1 MDLIENQLLLTFGL
15 LIVTVIIKLVSR
27 KSVNRFLNRF
37 DFDTKRKRIVH
48 RIINLFLFIFVAVS
62 LISIWNIDQ
71 KDLIVFLTSVVT
83 VLGIAFFAQWSIL
96 SNITSSLI
104 LFFNHPLKIGQNIR
118 VLDKEYDVEGKL
130 IDISFFFMYIRNEEG
145 YLITIPTSVALQ
157 KTMVTKDEEKKKLH
171 KVVRKVTCKN
181 QNLIPKFKEKH
192 PDCNTY
198 HSKFSDQ
205 YNKIIIESMGGSGDN
220 DYEKE
225 EKIIKNISKQVF
237 IDK

>member
-1 MDLIENQLLLTFGL
+1 MNLIENQLLLTFGL
-15 LIVTVIIKLVSR
+15 LIVAVIIKLVSR

-48 RIINLFLFIFVAVS
+48 RIINLFLFIFVTVS

-118 VLDKEYDVEGKL
+118 VLDKEYDLEGKL

-157 KTMVTKDEEKKKLH
+157 KTMVTKDEVKKK
-171 KVVRKVTCKN
+171 
-181 QNLIPKFKEKH
+181 
-192 PDCNTY
+192 
-198 HSKFSDQ
+198 
-205 YNKIIIESMGGSGDN
+205 
-220 DYEKE
+220 
-225 EKIIKNISKQVF
+225 
-237 IDK
+237 

>member
-1 MDLIENQLLLTFGL
+1 MNIIENQLLLTFGL
-15 LIVTVIIKLVSR
+15 LIVAVIIKLVSR
-27 KSVNRFLNRF
+27 KSVNRFLNHF

-48 RIINLFLFIFVAVS
+48 RIINLFLFIFVTVS
-62 LISIWNIDQ
+62 LISIWNIDK

-157 KTMVTKDEEKKKLH
+157 KTMVTKDEVKKK
-171 KVVRKVTCKN
+171 
-181 QNLIPKFKEKH
+181 
-192 PDCNTY
+192 
-198 HSKFSDQ
+198 
-205 YNKIIIESMGGSGDN
+205 
-220 DYEKE
+220 
-225 EKIIKNISKQVF
+225 
-237 IDK
+237 

>member
-1 MDLIENQLLLTFGL
+1 MNIIENQLLLTFGL
-15 LIVTVIIKLVSR
+15 LIIAVIIKLVSR

-37 DFDTKRKRIVH
+37 DFDTKRKRIVY
-48 RIINLFLFIFVAVS
+48 RIINLFLFIFVTVS

-118 VLDKEYDVEGKL
+118 VLDKEYDIEGKL
-130 IDISFFFMYIRNEEG
+130 IDISFFFMYIRNAEG

-157 KTMVTKDEEKKKLH
+157 KTMVTKEEVKKK
-171 KVVRKVTCKN
+171 
-181 QNLIPKFKEKH
+181 
-192 PDCNTY
+192 
-198 HSKFSDQ
+198 
-205 YNKIIIESMGGSGDN
+205 
-220 DYEKE
+220 
-225 EKIIKNISKQVF
+225 
-237 IDK
+237 

>member
-1 MDLIENQLLLTFGL
+1 MNLIENQLLLTFGL
-15 LIVTVIIKLVSR
+15 LIVAVIIKLVSR

-48 RIINLFLFIFVAVS
+48 RIINLFLFIFLTVS

-157 KTMVTKDEEKKKLH
+157 KTMVTKDEVKKK
-171 KVVRKVTCKN
+171 
-181 QNLIPKFKEKH
+181 
-192 PDCNTY
+192 
-198 HSKFSDQ
+198 
-205 YNKIIIESMGGSGDN
+205 
-220 DYEKE
+220 
-225 EKIIKNISKQVF
+225 
-237 IDK
+237 

>member
-1 MDLIENQLLLTFGL
+1 MNIIENQLLLTFGL
-15 LIVTVIIKLVSR
+15 LIVAVIIKLVSR

-48 RIINLFLFIFVAVS
+48 RIINLFLFIFVTVS

-118 VLDKEYDVEGKL
+118 VLDKEYDIEGKL
-130 IDISFFFMYIRNEEG
+130 IDISFFFIYIRNEEG

-157 KTMVTKDEEKKKLH
+157 KTIVTKEEVKKK
-171 KVVRKVTCKN
+171 
-181 QNLIPKFKEKH
+181 
-192 PDCNTY
+192 
-198 HSKFSDQ
+198 
-205 YNKIIIESMGGSGDN
+205 
-220 DYEKE
+220 
-225 EKIIKNISKQVF
+225 
-237 IDK
+237 

>member
-1 MDLIENQLLLTFGL
+1 MNLIENQLLLTFGL
-15 LIVTVIIKLVSR
+15 LIVAVIIKLVSR

-48 RIINLFLFIFVAVS
+48 RIINLFLFIFVTVS
-62 LISIWNIDQ
+62 LISIWNIDK

-157 KTMVTKDEEKKKLH
+157 KTMVTKEEVKKK
-171 KVVRKVTCKN
+171 
-181 QNLIPKFKEKH
+181 
-192 PDCNTY
+192 
-198 HSKFSDQ
+198 
-205 YNKIIIESMGGSGDN
+205 
-220 DYEKE
+220 
-225 EKIIKNISKQVF
+225 
-237 IDK
+237 

>member
-1 MDLIENQLLLTFGL
+1 MEIIENQLLLTFGI

-48 RIINLFLFIFVAVS
+48 RIINLFLFIFVTVS
-62 LISIWNIDQ
+62 LISIWNIDK

-157 KTMVTKDEEKKKLH
+157 KTMVTKEEVKKK
-171 KVVRKVTCKN
+171 
-181 QNLIPKFKEKH
+181 
-192 PDCNTY
+192 
-198 HSKFSDQ
+198 
-205 YNKIIIESMGGSGDN
+205 
-220 DYEKE
+220 
-225 EKIIKNISKQVF
+225 
-237 IDK
+237 

>member
-1 MDLIENQLLLTFGL
+1 MNLIENQLLLTFGL
-15 LIVTVIIKLVSR
+15 LIVAVIIKLVSR

-48 RIINLFLFIFVAVS
+48 RIINLFLFIFVTVS

-118 VLDKEYDVEGKL
+118 VLDKEYDIEGKL
-130 IDISFFFMYIRNEEG
+130 IDISFFFMYIRNAEG

-157 KTMVTKDEEKKKLH
+157 KTMVTKEEVKKK
-171 KVVRKVTCKN
+171 
-181 QNLIPKFKEKH
+181 
-192 PDCNTY
+192 
-198 HSKFSDQ
+198 
-205 YNKIIIESMGGSGDN
+205 
-220 DYEKE
+220 
-225 EKIIKNISKQVF
+225 
-237 IDK
+237 

>member
-1 MDLIENQLLLTFGL
+1 MDIIENQLLLTFGI
-15 LIVTVIIKLVSR
+15 LIVTVIIKLISR

-37 DFDTKRKRIVH
+37 DFDTKRKRIAH
-48 RIINLFLFIFVAVS
+48 RIINLFLFIFIAVS
-62 LISIWNIDQ
+62 LISIWNIDK

-145 YLITIPTSVALQ
+145 YLITIPTAVALQ
-157 KTMVTKDEEKKKLH
+157 KTMITKEEVKKK
-171 KVVRKVTCKN
+171 
-181 QNLIPKFKEKH
+181 
-192 PDCNTY
+192 
-198 HSKFSDQ
+198 
-205 YNKIIIESMGGSGDN
+205 
-220 DYEKE
+220 
-225 EKIIKNISKQVF
+225 
-237 IDK
+237 

>member
-1 MDLIENQLLLTFGL
+1 MNLIENQLLLTFGL
-15 LIVTVIIKLVSR
+15 LIVAVIIKLVSR

-48 RIINLFLFIFVAVS
+48 RIINLFLFIFVTVS

-157 KTMVTKDEEKKKLH
+157 KTMVTKDEVKKK
-171 KVVRKVTCKN
+171 
-181 QNLIPKFKEKH
+181 
-192 PDCNTY
+192 
-198 HSKFSDQ
+198 
-205 YNKIIIESMGGSGDN
+205 
-220 DYEKE
+220 
-225 EKIIKNISKQVF
+225 
-237 IDK
+237 

>member
-1 MDLIENQLLLTFGL
+1 MKIIENQLLLTFGL
-15 LIVTVIIKLVSR
+15 LIVAVIIKLVSR

-48 RIINLFLFIFVAVS
+48 RIINLFLFIFVTVS

-157 KTMVTKDEEKKKLH
+157 KTMVTKEEVKKK
-171 KVVRKVTCKN
+171 
-181 QNLIPKFKEKH
+181 
-192 PDCNTY
+192 
-198 HSKFSDQ
+198 
-205 YNKIIIESMGGSGDN
+205 
-220 DYEKE
+220 
-225 EKIIKNISKQVF
+225 
-237 IDK
+237 

>member
-1 MDLIENQLLLTFGL
+1 MNEIENQLLLTFGL
-15 LIVTVIIKLVSR
+15 LIITVIIKLISR

-48 RIINLFLFIFVAVS
+48 RIINLFLFIFITVT
-62 LISIWNIDQ
+62 LISIWNIDK

-104 LFFNHPLKIGQNIR
+104 LFFNHPLKIGQSIR

-130 IDISFFFMYIRNEEG
+130 IDISFFFMYIRNAEG

-157 KTMVTKDEEKKKLH
+157 KTMVTKEEVKKK
-171 KVVRKVTCKN
+171 
-181 QNLIPKFKEKH
+181 
-192 PDCNTY
+192 
-198 HSKFSDQ
+198 
-205 YNKIIIESMGGSGDN
+205 
-220 DYEKE
+220 
-225 EKIIKNISKQVF
+225 
-237 IDK
+237 

>member
-157 KTMVTKDEEKKKLH
+157 KTMVTKDEEKKK
-171 KVVRKVTCKN
+171 
-181 QNLIPKFKEKH
+181 
-192 PDCNTY
+192 
-198 HSKFSDQ
+198 
-205 YNKIIIESMGGSGDN
+205 
-220 DYEKE
+220 
-225 EKIIKNISKQVF
+225 
-237 IDK
+237 

>member
-1 MDLIENQLLLTFGL
+1 MNIIENQLLLTFGL
-15 LIVTVIIKLVSR
+15 LIVAVIIKLVSR

-48 RIINLFLFIFVAVS
+48 RIINLFLFIFVTVT
-62 LISIWNIDQ
+62 LISIWNIDK

-157 KTMVTKDEEKKKLH
+157 KTMVTKEEVKKK
-171 KVVRKVTCKN
+171 
-181 QNLIPKFKEKH
+181 
-192 PDCNTY
+192 
-198 HSKFSDQ
+198 
-205 YNKIIIESMGGSGDN
+205 
-220 DYEKE
+220 
-225 EKIIKNISKQVF
+225 
-237 IDK
+237 

>member
-1 MDLIENQLLLTFGL
+1 MEIIENQLLLTFGI
-15 LIVTVIIKLVSR
+15 LIVTVIIKLLSR

-37 DFDTKRKRIVH
+37 DFYTKRKRIVH
-48 RIINLFLFIFVAVS
+48 RIINLFLFIFVTVS
-62 LISIWNIDQ
+62 LISIWNIDK

-157 KTMVTKDEEKKKLH
+157 KTIVTKEEVKKK
-171 KVVRKVTCKN
+171 
-181 QNLIPKFKEKH
+181 
-192 PDCNTY
+192 
-198 HSKFSDQ
+198 
-205 YNKIIIESMGGSGDN
+205 
-220 DYEKE
+220 
-225 EKIIKNISKQVF
+225 
-237 IDK
+237 

>member
-1 MDLIENQLLLTFGL
+1 MNIIENQLLLTFGL
-15 LIVTVIIKLVSR
+15 LIIAVIIKLVSR

-48 RIINLFLFIFVAVS
+48 RIINLFLFIFVTVS

-118 VLDKEYDVEGKL
+118 VLDKEYDIEGKL

-145 YLITIPTSVALQ
+145 YLITIPSSVALQ
-157 KTMVTKDEEKKKLH
+157 KTMVTKEEVKKK
-171 KVVRKVTCKN
+171 
-181 QNLIPKFKEKH
+181 
-192 PDCNTY
+192 
-198 HSKFSDQ
+198 
-205 YNKIIIESMGGSGDN
+205 
-220 DYEKE
+220 
-225 EKIIKNISKQVF
+225 
-237 IDK
+237 

>member
-1 MDLIENQLLLTFGL
+1 MEIIENQLLLTFGI
-15 LIVTVIIKLVSR
+15 LIVTVIIKLLSR

-48 RIINLFLFIFVAVS
+48 RIINLFLFIFITVT
-62 LISIWNIDQ
+62 LISIWNIDK

-118 VLDKEYDVEGKL
+118 VLDKEYDIEGKL

-157 KTMVTKDEEKKKLH
+157 KTIVTKEEVKKK
-171 KVVRKVTCKN
+171 
-181 QNLIPKFKEKH
+181 
-192 PDCNTY
+192 
-198 HSKFSDQ
+198 
-205 YNKIIIESMGGSGDN
+205 
-220 DYEKE
+220 
-225 EKIIKNISKQVF
+225 
-237 IDK
+237 

>member
-1 MDLIENQLLLTFGL
+1 MKIIENQLLLTFGL
-15 LIVTVIIKLVSR
+15 LIVAVIIKLVSR

-48 RIINLFLFIFVAVS
+48 RIINLFLFIFVTVS

-118 VLDKEYDVEGKL
+118 VLDKEYDIEGKL
-130 IDISFFFMYIRNEEG
+130 IDISFFFIYIRNAEG

-157 KTMVTKDEEKKKLH
+157 KTMVTKEEVKKK
-171 KVVRKVTCKN
+171 
-181 QNLIPKFKEKH
+181 
-192 PDCNTY
+192 
-198 HSKFSDQ
+198 
-205 YNKIIIESMGGSGDN
+205 
-220 DYEKE
+220 
-225 EKIIKNISKQVF
+225 
-237 IDK
+237 

>member
-1 MDLIENQLLLTFGL
+1 MNLIENQLLLTFGL
-15 LIVTVIIKLVSR
+15 LIVAVIIKLVSR

-48 RIINLFLFIFVAVS
+48 RIINLFLFIFVTVS

-104 LFFNHPLKIGQNIR
+104 LFFNHPLKIGQSIR

-130 IDISFFFMYIRNEEG
+130 VDISFFFMYIRNEEG

-157 KTMVTKDEEKKKLH
+157 KTMVTKDEVKKK
-171 KVVRKVTCKN
+171 
-181 QNLIPKFKEKH
+181 
-192 PDCNTY
+192 
-198 HSKFSDQ
+198 
-205 YNKIIIESMGGSGDN
+205 
-220 DYEKE
+220 
-225 EKIIKNISKQVF
+225 
-237 IDK
+237 

>member
-1 MDLIENQLLLTFGL
+1 MNEIENQLLLTFGL
-15 LIVTVIIKLVSR
+15 LIITVIIKLISR

-48 RIINLFLFIFVAVS
+48 RIINLFLFIFVTVS
-62 LISIWNIDQ
+62 LISIWNIDK

-96 SNITSSLI
+96 ANITSSLI

-130 IDISFFFMYIRNEEG
+130 VDISFFFMYIRNEEG

-157 KTMVTKDEEKKKLH
+157 KTMVTKEESKKK
-171 KVVRKVTCKN
+171 
-181 QNLIPKFKEKH
+181 
-192 PDCNTY
+192 
-198 HSKFSDQ
+198 
-205 YNKIIIESMGGSGDN
+205 
-220 DYEKE
+220 
-225 EKIIKNISKQVF
+225 
-237 IDK
+237 

>member
-1 MDLIENQLLLTFGL
+1 MEIIENQLLLTFGI

-48 RIINLFLFIFVAVS
+48 RIINLFLFIFVTVS
-62 LISIWNIDQ
+62 LISIWNIDK

-157 KTMVTKDEEKKKLH
+157 KTIITKEEVKKK
-171 KVVRKVTCKN
+171 
-181 QNLIPKFKEKH
+181 
-192 PDCNTY
+192 
-198 HSKFSDQ
+198 
-205 YNKIIIESMGGSGDN
+205 
-220 DYEKE
+220 
-225 EKIIKNISKQVF
+225 
-237 IDK
+237 

>member
-1 MDLIENQLLLTFGL
+1 MKIIENQLLLTFGL
-15 LIVTVIIKLVSR
+15 LIVAVIIKLVSR

-48 RIINLFLFIFVAVS
+48 RIINLFLFIFVTVS

-118 VLDKEYDVEGKL
+118 VLDKEYDLEGKL

-157 KTMVTKDEEKKKLH
+157 KTMVTKDEVKKK
-171 KVVRKVTCKN
+171 
-181 QNLIPKFKEKH
+181 
-192 PDCNTY
+192 
-198 HSKFSDQ
+198 
-205 YNKIIIESMGGSGDN
+205 
-220 DYEKE
+220 
-225 EKIIKNISKQVF
+225 
-237 IDK
+237 

>member
-1 MDLIENQLLLTFGL
+1 MNLIENQLLLTFGL

-48 RIINLFLFIFVAVS
+48 RIINLFLFIFVTVS

-157 KTMVTKDEEKKKLH
+157 KTMVTKEEVKKK
-171 KVVRKVTCKN
+171 
-181 QNLIPKFKEKH
+181 
-192 PDCNTY
+192 
-198 HSKFSDQ
+198 
-205 YNKIIIESMGGSGDN
+205 
-220 DYEKE
+220 
-225 EKIIKNISKQVF
+225 
-237 IDK
+237 

>member
-1 MDLIENQLLLTFGL
+1 MEIIENQLLLTFGI
-15 LIVTVIIKLVSR
+15 LIVTVIIKLLSR

-48 RIINLFLFIFVAVS
+48 RIINLFLFIFVTVS
-62 LISIWNIDQ
+62 LISIWNIDK

-118 VLDKEYDVEGKL
+118 VLDKEYDIEGKL

-157 KTMVTKDEEKKKLH
+157 KTIVTKEEVKKK
-171 KVVRKVTCKN
+171 
-181 QNLIPKFKEKH
+181 
-192 PDCNTY
+192 
-198 HSKFSDQ
+198 
-205 YNKIIIESMGGSGDN
+205 
-220 DYEKE
+220 
-225 EKIIKNISKQVF
+225 
-237 IDK
+237 

>member
-1 MDLIENQLLLTFGL
+1 MEIIENQLLLTFGI

-48 RIINLFLFIFVAVS
+48 RIINLFLFIFVTVS
-62 LISIWNIDQ
+62 LISIWNIDK

-118 VLDKEYDVEGKL
+118 VLDKEYDIEGKL

-157 KTMVTKDEEKKKLH
+157 KTIVTKEEVKKK
-171 KVVRKVTCKN
+171 
-181 QNLIPKFKEKH
+181 
-192 PDCNTY
+192 
-198 HSKFSDQ
+198 
-205 YNKIIIESMGGSGDN
+205 
-220 DYEKE
+220 
-225 EKIIKNISKQVF
+225 
-237 IDK
+237 

>member
-1 MDLIENQLLLTFGL
+1 MNEIENQLLLTFGL
-15 LIVTVIIKLVSR
+15 LIITVIIKLISR

-48 RIINLFLFIFVAVS
+48 RIINLFLFIFVTVS
-62 LISIWNIDQ
+62 LISIWNIDK

-96 SNITSSLI
+96 ANITSSLI

-130 IDISFFFMYIRNEEG
+130 VDISFFFMYIRNEEG

-157 KTMVTKDEEKKKLH
+157 KTMVTKEEVKKK
-171 KVVRKVTCKN
+171 
-181 QNLIPKFKEKH
+181 
-192 PDCNTY
+192 
-198 HSKFSDQ
+198 
-205 YNKIIIESMGGSGDN
+205 
-220 DYEKE
+220 
-225 EKIIKNISKQVF
+225 
-237 IDK
+237 